1 VLSCRR
7 GRGRFLFV
15 RLTGG
20 CGCGVEALGSRTA
33 TGGRVIGSRFVD
45 AGEDVAGGR
54 SATGCEV
61 EALLAS
67 RTATGGRVI
76 GTPFAGAGDN
86 TAAPATAEV
95 DVDGRGKRDKGWL
108 LNTGIRMGTG
118 RRGRVWGV
126 VNKKGEGLSEGLV
139 E

>member
-45 AGEDVAGGR
+45 AGDEVAGGR
-54 SATGCEV
+54 TATGCEV
-61 EALLAS
+61 KALLAS
-67 RTATGGRVI
+67 RIATGGRVI
-76 GTPFAGAGDN
+76 GTLFAGAGDN
-86 TAAPATAEV
+86 TAAPAVVE
-95 DVDGRGKRDKGWL
+95 VDGRGKRDKGWL

-118 RRGRVWGV
+118 RRGLVWGV